1 MRWIVIVAPLLSL
14 NLRRELHLFLT
25 IRTYSLLGFLEQFR
39 PDSGITCGLPSNIF
53 RILPHMRLSYIA
65 IGLVLSFT
73 AWTNP
78 VVGQAVD
85 SKLPSYKAVPGP
97 SGQLKSVGSD
107 TMNTLMLQ
115 WTEKFKTYYRGVRTE
130 VEGQGSSKAM
140 PALIEGAASFGPMSR
155 DAKSNEIADF
165 EKKFG
170 YKPTLLPTSI
180 DLLAIYVHRDCPL
193 DSITMEQADAIFS
206 STRKLGGEAIVTW
219 DQLGLKGEYEE
230 RTIAIF
236 GRNAASGTY
245 GFFKEKVLGNGD
257 FLETV
262 NEQPGST
269 AVISSIG
276 ENKFAIGYSGI
287 GYKTAAVKA
296 LKIAAKKGGEAIEP
310 TGDNA
315 YNGTYPLARYLFL
328 ATNYKPTSKLEPLRR
343 EFIRFIYSK
352 EGQEL
357 AVKDGYFPVD
367 ATIAAK
373 ALKMVGIQ

>member
-1 MRWIVIVAPLLSL
+1 MRNSKP
-14 NLRRELHLFLT
+14 FLCLWWL
-25 IRTYSLLGFLEQFR
+25 LLGA
-39 PDSGITCGLPSNIF
+39 
-53 RILPHMRLSYIA
+53 LSVSSVA
-65 IGLVLSFT
+65 R
-73 AWTNP
+73 
-78 VVGQAVD
+78 GQSVD
-85 SKLPSYKAVPGP
+85 SKLSAYKPSPGP

-155 DAKSNEIADF
+155 DAKTNEIADF

-170 YKPTLLPTSI
+170 YKPTLLPTGI

-193 DSITMEQADAIFS
+193 DSITLEQADAIFS
-206 STRKLGGEAIVTW
+206 STRKLGGEPILTW
-219 DQLGLKGEYEE
+219 GQLGLTGEYEKQP
-230 RTIAIF
+230 IALF

-257 FLETV
+257 FLDSV

-276 ENKFAIGYSGI
+276 ENKFAMGYSGI

-296 LKIAAKKGGEAIEP
+296 LKLSSKKGSPAIEP
-310 TGDNA
+310 SAENA
-315 YNGTYPLARYLFL
+315 YNGSYPLARYLYL
-328 ATNYKPTSKLEPLRR
+328 AVNYKPTSKLEPLRR
-343 EFIRFIYSK
+343 EFIKFIFSK

-357 AVKDGYFPVD
+357 LVKDGYFPVD
-367 ATIAAK
+367 AKIAEK
-373 ALKMVGIQ
+373 AFKMVGIQ

>member
-1 MRWIVIVAPLLSL
+1 
-14 NLRRELHLFLT
+14 
-25 IRTYSLLGFLEQFR
+25 
-39 PDSGITCGLPSNIF
+39 
-53 RILPHMRLSYIA
+53 MRLSYIS
-65 IGLVLSFT
+65 IGLVLFFT
-73 AWTNP
+73 ACSNL
-78 VVGQAVD
+78 VVGQTVD

-193 DSITMEQADAIFS
+193 DSISMEQADAIFS

-219 DQLGLKGEYEE
+219 EQLGLKGEYEE
-230 RTIAIF
+230 RPIAIF

-262 NEQPGST
+262 NE
-269 AVISSIG
+269 V
-276 ENKFAIGYSGI
+276 
-287 GYKTAAVKA
+287 
-296 LKIAAKKGGEAIEP
+296 
-310 TGDNA
+310 
-315 YNGTYPLARYLFL
+315 
-328 ATNYKPTSKLEPLRR
+328 RR
-343 EFIRFIYSK
+343 
-352 EGQEL
+352 
-357 AVKDGYFPVD
+357 
-367 ATIAAK
+367 
-373 ALKMVGIQ
+373 